1 MRDQVKKNQIIDFFE
16 VLAIVFKITQYT
28 FADVTAGAVFKNQL
42 WFQHRSGDHF
52 VQSIHAIQFK
62 PIHSCEGN
70 QVRHQQKARFVAQLK
85 ANRFLYPLH
94 GIILARDCN
103 T

>member
-1 MRDQVKKNQIIDFFE
+1 MRDQVKKNQIIDFFK
-16 VLAIVFKITQYT
+16 VLAIVFKIAQYT

-42 WFQHRSGDHF
+42 WLHHRSGDHF
-52 VQSIHAIQFK
+52 VQSIHTFQFM
-62 PIHSCEGN
+62 PIHGDEGN
-70 QVRHQQKARFVAQLK
+70 HVRHQQKTRFVALLK
-85 ANRFLYPLH
+85 VNRFLYPLH